1 MLTLYAKDLTLK
13 EVHQR
18 FGYQRQF
25 RASYENLLVLEP
37 ITEFERQEL
46 FKIRDDFDSYLAD
59 SKVSEG
65 MVKALTIFPL
75 LRLTGFYSPP
85 IKLSLEESIGQL
97 TIEDEDTYITG
108 RFDLLAVNKER
119 IDPMFWILVVEA
131 KNSEADALA
140 GLAQLLTYAYSS
152 LQRQD
157 SVWGLT
163 TNGLCYRFVHIQGG
177 NLPVYQ
183 LLPNLNLVQ
192 AEPPIQLIQVLKAIR
207 QW

>member
-1 MLTLYAKDLTLK
+1 MTTLYAKDLTLK

-25 RASYENLLVLEP
+25 RASYDDLLALEP
-37 ITEFERQEL
+37 IAEFERQEM

-65 MVKALTIFPL
+65 MVKALTILPL

-85 IKLSLEESIGQL
+85 IKLSLEESIGQI

-119 IDPMFWILVVEA
+119 IEPVFWILVVEA
-131 KNSEADALA
+131 KNSEADALT
-140 GLAQLLTYAYSS
+140 GLAQLLTYAYSG
-152 LQRQD
+152 LQRKD

-163 TNGLCYRFVHIQGG
+163 TNGICYRFVHIHAGDS
-177 NLPVYQ
+177 PVYE
-183 LLPNLNLVQ
+183 LLPTLNLLQ
-192 AEPPIQLIQVLKAIR
+192 AEPPIQLVQVLKAIR
-207 QW
+207 RL